1 MSGTRGS
8 GFLQGFA
15 AGALSALIAGA
26 ALVYALDSLDLVA
39 FTVLEV
45 PAIQQALGWAYRNLG
60 LSLVAFAL
68 CLLLYLHGLRR
79 LRRRLRTHASAA
91 EVSQAEHLVDIW
103 TGLFFGIGVIWT
115 AVGMRSALLYA
126 LGDPENAAIEGAFS
140 ILQRL
145 VDGGILIALSTTI
158 FGGIGGYLMR
168 LGKALT
174 AGASLRRSY
183 SGLHQAQ
190 EHQLQASL
198 DAIER
203 QLAQLNQVRLRET
216 PNEPAPL
223 ARS

>member
-45 PAIQQALGWAYRNLG
+45 PAVQQALGWAYRNLG

-68 CLLLYLHGLRR
+68 CLLLYLHGLQL
-79 LRRRLRTHASAA
+79 LRRRLRTQASAA
-91 EVSQAEHLVDIW
+91 EVSQAEHLVDLW

-126 LGDPENAAIEGAFS
+126 LGEPGTAAAQGAFS

-168 LGKALT
+168 LGKALA
-174 AGASLRRSY
+174 AGGRLRRYY
-183 SGLHQAQ
+183 SGLYQAREREIQ
-190 EHQLQASL
+190 SSL

-203 QLAQLNQVRLRET
+203 HLSQLNRAHRREA
-216 PNEPAPL
+216 PDEPAPL

>member
-1 MSGTRGS
+1 MSRRRGS
-8 GFLQGFA
+8 GFFQGFT

-26 ALVYALDSLDLVA
+26 ALVYALDSLDLIA
-39 FTVLEV
+39 FTVLQV
-45 PAIQQALGWAYRNLG
+45 PAVQQALGWAYRNLG

-68 CLLLYLHGLRR
+68 CLLLYLHGLQR
-79 LRRRLRTHASAA
+79 LRRRLRTQASAA
-91 EVSQAEHLVDIW
+91 EVSQAEHLVDLW

-126 LGDPENAAIEGAFS
+126 LGDPGNAAEQGAFS

-168 LGKALT
+168 LGKALA
-174 AGASLRRSY
+174 AGASLRRYY
-183 SGLHQAQ
+183 SGLHRAQ

-203 QLAQLNQVRLRET
+203 HLAQLNQVRHREA
-216 PNEPAPL
+216 PHEPAPL